1 MIPQEQVTIRAT
13 TAALALDPRH
23 TAVLVVDMQNDFGSE
38 GGIFARAGIDIAP
51 IQAVVPPIARVLS
64 AARSAGLPIIYL
76 KMEFRPDLSDL
87 GGPDSPNAIKH
98 RLFGVGESVVAPDGS
113 ESRLLVKGTWN
124 TEIVEELTPQA
135 GDIVVSKRRFSG
147 FYGTELDTI
156 LKTLSAKD
164 LVFTGCTTS
173 VCVESTLRDAA
184 FRDYR
189 CVLLADCTAEP
200 VGADLPRSNHEATL
214 LVTELVFGWVSD
226 SAAFIEAFARQP
238 VAASTS
244 DGRLFP

>member
-1 MIPQEQVTIRAT
+1 MRLEEQVTIGAMP
-13 TAALALDPRH
+13 AALVLDPRH
-23 TAVLVVDMQNDFGSE
+23 TAVLVVDMQNDFGSK
-38 GGIFARAGIDIAP
+38 GGLFARAGIDIAP
-51 IQAVVPPIARVLS
+51 IQAVVPPITRVLS
-64 AARSAGLPIIYL
+64 TARGTGLSVIYL

-87 GGPDSPNAIKH
+87 GEPDSPNAIKH
-98 RLFGVGESVVAPDGS
+98 RLFGVGETVIAPDGS
-113 ESRLLVKGTWN
+113 EGRFLVKGTWN
-124 TEIVEELTPQA
+124 TEILEELTPQA
-135 GDIVVSKRRFSG
+135 EDIVVSKQRFSG

-156 LKTLSAKD
+156 LKTLGVKN

-200 VGADLPRSNHEATL
+200 IGADLPRSNHEATL
-214 LVTELVFGWVSD
+214 LVTELLFGWVSD

-238 VAASTS
+238 VAASA
-244 DGRLFP
+244 

>member
-1 MIPQEQVTIRAT
+1 MASDYTISIEANPVP
-13 TAALALDPRH
+13 LALDLRH

-38 GGIFARAGIDIAP
+38 GGLFARAGIDIAP
-51 IQAVVPPIARVLS
+51 IQAVVDPIARVLT
-64 AARSAGLPIIYL
+64 AARRARLPIIYL

-98 RLFGVGESVVAPDGS
+98 RLFGVGQTVTAPDGS
-113 ESRLLVKGTWN
+113 EGRFLIKGTWN
-124 TEIVEELTPQA
+124 TEIVEELSPQD
-135 GDIVVSKRRFSG
+135 GDIVISKQRFSG

-156 LKTLSAKD
+156 LKTLGVKN

-200 VGADLPRSNHEATL
+200 IGADLPRSNHDATL
-214 LVTELVFGWVSD
+214 LVTELLFGWVSN
-226 SAAFIEAFARQP
+226 SASFLEAFAP
-238 VAASTS
+238 ELAVAST
-244 DGRLFP
+244 

>member
-1 MIPQEQVTIRAT
+1 MTMVSDYTISIKANPVP
-13 TAALALDPRH
+13 LALDPRH

-38 GGIFARAGIDIAP
+38 GGLFARAGIDIAP
-51 IQAVVPPIARVLS
+51 IQAVVDPITRVLT
-64 AARSAGLPIIYL
+64 AARRAGLPVIYL

-98 RLFGVGESVVAPDGS
+98 RLFGVGQTVTAPDGS
-113 ESRLLVKGTWN
+113 EGRFLIKGTWN
-124 TEIVEELTPQA
+124 TEIVEELVPQD
-135 GDIVVSKRRFSG
+135 GDIVVSKQRFSG

-156 LKTLSAKD
+156 LKTLGVKN

-200 VGADLPRSNHEATL
+200 IGADLPRSNHDATL
-214 LVTELVFGWVSD
+214 LITELLFGWVSD
-226 SAAFIEAFARQP
+226 SASFAEAFAPQP
-238 VAASTS
+238 VVASTMI
-244 DGRLFP
+244 